1 MVFIVFIVLGYLGF
15 CGSMVRVS
23 ARMKKWVS
31 VVLYI
36 LSFFLLMGMGYL
48 GSREAGNDPAM
59 NWIEEGVNICA
70 QICILAATLILHKNG
85 LAERESL

>member
-1 MVFIVFIVLGYLGF
+1 MVFIIFMVLGYLGF

-23 ARMKKWVS
+23 ARMKKPVA
-31 VVLYI
+31 VVLYV

-48 GSREAGNDPAM
+48 GSREFGNDPTM
-59 NWIEEGVNICA
+59 NWVEEGINICA
-70 QICILAATLILHKNG
+70 QLCILAATWILHKNG